1 MTFKG
6 VMQMEERAQVSFDYL
21 ILLTFVIGLVMVVS
35 VLVTAIQGIADR
47 SIAKVRNYSDS
58 TLSSILK
65 G

>member
-1 MTFKG
+1 ML
-6 VMQMEERAQVSFDYL
+6 MEERAQVSFDYL

-35 VLVTAIQGIADR
+35 VLVTAVQGIADK
-47 SIAKVRNYSDS
+47 SIAKVRNYGDS